1 MMRATIA
8 RRHIEGIVRV
18 MQKPENRRK
27 IWKSIFALLPRKQKS
42 GFFLILLI
50 LAVSAVLS
58 QLTPLAIGY
67 LTDHVLAGQNAS
79 FASVAPILV
88 AILVVNIVNEL
99 IKVAR
104 RLIVEDTAT
113 QAEKTARQRAALSL
127 LMAPLSYF
135 RAHMTGNIHGRLNR
149 SLEGTVKLIK
159 LMFMD
164 FAPAVTTG
172 LAAVVTIFTQLPVS
186 VACLVVLVIPVGTF
200 IVLRQ
205 IGTQKG
211 IRVELMDTKADM
223 DGAMV
228 ELLGGI
234 ETIRALD
241 SAQTEGARIEARS
254 EQLRKKEMRH
264 HRAMAFYDCLKFV
277 NEAFFSVLV
286 IGLSVLLASRGAITV
301 GTVLTAYLCFT
312 QLTGPLREL
321 HRILDEFS
329 ECVVLANDYFRLSD
343 LPLDFSYQDA
353 DASKARTPRD
363 NSVTLK
369 DVRFAYPEKP
379 DQLIL
384 NDIVLAIPPG
394 KFIGIAGPSGCGKSS
409 LIKVIDK
416 LEEAQGEV
424 LLGGVPLDSLSRTV
438 LAENVALVP
447 QTPFLTADT
456 VCHNICY
463 GMKREVSPEEVR
475 EAARKA
481 NIAADIEQLEG
492 GYQFVL
498 AEGGT
503 NLSGGQRQRIALA
516 RIFLKKPR
524 ILILDEATSALDN
537 TSEKRIQ
544 AEIEKMKE
552 ECGTTVLS
560 IAHRLS
566 TLQNCDEIIVMDK
579 GCIVQRGT
587 YRELERAPG
596 LFRDMALGIR
606 K

>member
-1 MMRATIA
+1 M
-8 RRHIEGIVRV
+8 EGIVRG

-27 IWKSIFALLPRKQKS
+27 IRKSIFALLPRKQKS

-79 FASVAPILV
+79 FASVAPILA

-172 LAAVVTIFTQLPVS
+172 LAAVVTIFTQPPVS
-186 VACLVVLVIPVGTF
+186 VAWLAVLVIPVGTF

-343 LPLDFSYQDA
+343 LPLDFSYQDEG
-353 DASKARTPRD
+353 ASKARTPRD

-438 LAENVALVP
+438 LAANVALVP
-447 QTPFLTADT
+447 QTPFLIADT

-587 YRELERAPG
+587 YRELESTPG

>member
-8 RRHIEGIVRV
+8 RRHMEGIVRV
-18 MQKPENRRK
+18 MQKPENLEKHLRP
-27 IWKSIFALLPRKQKS
+27 AAPETE

-50 LAVSAVLS
+50 LAVSAALS
-58 QLTPLAIGY
+58 RLTPLAVGY

-79 FASVAPILV
+79 FASVSPILA
-88 AILVVNIVNEL
+88 AILAVNIVNEL

-104 RLIVEDTAT
+104 RLIVEDTAA

-127 LMAPLSYF
+127 LMTPLSYF

-172 LAAVVTIFTQLPVS
+172 LASVVTIFTQLPVS
-186 VACLVVLVIPVGTF
+186 VACLAVLVIPVGTF

-241 SAQTEGARIEARS
+241 SAQTEGAHIEARS

-264 HRAMAFYDCLKFV
+264 RRAMAFYDCLKFV

-286 IGLSVLLASRGAITV
+286 IALSVLLASRGAITV

-343 LPLDFSYQDA
+343 LPLDFSYQDEG
-353 DASKARTPRD
+353 ASKARTPRD

-394 KFIGIAGPSGCGKSS
+394 KFIGIVGPSAAANPRSS
-409 LIKVIDK
+409 
-416 LEEAQGEV
+416 G
-424 LLGGVPLDSLSRTV
+424 
-438 LAENVALVP
+438 
-447 QTPFLTADT
+447 
-456 VCHNICY
+456 
-463 GMKREVSPEEVR
+463 
-475 EAARKA
+475 
-481 NIAADIEQLEG
+481 
-492 GYQFVL
+492 
-498 AEGGT
+498 
-503 NLSGGQRQRIALA
+503 
-516 RIFLKKPR
+516 
-524 ILILDEATSALDN
+524 
-537 TSEKRIQ
+537 
-544 AEIEKMKE
+544 
-552 ECGTTVLS
+552 
-560 IAHRLS
+560 
-566 TLQNCDEIIVMDK
+566 
-579 GCIVQRGT
+579 
-587 YRELERAPG
+587 
-596 LFRDMALGIR
+596 
-606 K
+606 